1 MTFWENIDVAESL
14 SLFQKKNIGVE
25 GSVGTLF
32 SGETVTDITS
42 ADHAGFI
49 LTLSSGR
56 IAQISLRD
64 TQGKPKVTAQ
74 FLRSNDAANSSGL
87 FGGIKSVLG
96 VGAWKRDVVG
106 VRTRT
111 LGSRGQMQVIAG
123 TESAQLQV
131 WDLAWSGQ
139 STFKGSIDFKPL
151 LQDQLATLGSAEK
164 QVQVQLLD
172 LAILPD
178 RVQGDEVT
186 IVGQAPPM
194 DLLLLAQIGSQTTPD
209 YVLVEV
215 ALVGKEARLERVTPA
230 RRDSNAEVHQMDE
243 RRPRLMLPNPGHT
256 AFIVFEQKIMV
267 VAIPPEDTSP
277 EAQLLMESSRLQEAF
292 QDTIHLRRGKHL
304 TIEGLGEEDPHD
316 KSGTASGAIFIKGFG
331 LVRMTANQPNPSHSK
346 IPIKSKLEQ
355 AIYYGT
361 MPDNI
366 FDFSNRIGTELYSQE
381 EVEEAAISISDEIL
395 RSQSPF
401 IPTVTSSTEDQ
412 LSIRQKALAALINYI
427 KKNYAP
433 ISRPTAWRLLQDA
446 EKVAAALALWRQYDS
461 GLQQASRGGAAP
473 TWVRDT
479 IMVLG
484 IQAKRISPGAQK
496 DIDTIREWFTFHVDE
511 IDHLRN
517 SAMNLV
523 SHYYEDG
530 RYRDLM
536 RQMSE
541 ADDIVFTCYDSVYEF
556 RKDNAEAYG
565 FDQTMFTDGILEEG
579 QYTGLVEP
587 WTSYQRTFNAFH
599 KFIDVV
605 RDFCVSY
612 YDKLGSENTADAVAR
627 DEAYLSKC
635 VRENA
640 KLVDIMCL
648 CYRERIAW
656 MAQHEREETRRT
668 GEIAKTH
675 FKQGRH
681 HHLTRLSDIGQAGAG
696 IAIAEKY
703 RDLGTLCRL
712 VVDESNFL
720 IEAMNNAETDEVENR
735 VIQEKMDELQH
746 NVDRYFKIFGDEWAT
761 VFFDSHLTSHRS
773 FGLLNE
779 ADSYREPLTRYL
791 RADPA
796 RARLGWINE
805 VLTEHSFE
813 KADKALTQLAREQEN
828 NLWSKKVELSLGK
841 LAAIAVAEENSS
853 SNNPVALDEAVQP
866 QNAELTITNIQQDL
880 YSHLLP
886 IIISAVDHDAE
897 LQLVSDTHAKHLRRT
912 HPALHQLLEIAF
924 EDLLAHKVL
933 PVEQLLDVL
942 TLMAPVSND
951 GSTDIAGREFHLAFR
966 VLAAAR
972 PNMDDARWHTA
983 LRIVWKRLFLRD
995 SWDAINGTARKT
1007 DALLRA
1013 TLRDTALCQT
1023 LAAGRTDVFAAAK
1036 AQIPILSP
1044 TEVLGAGSDEAD
1056 LAARFPSPD
1065 LRDPIVHDNGVQDAA
1080 LQAFVDGARLAH
1092 WVGVCEEEA
1101 KKMAWEE
1108 VEREGREEARLA
1120 ELGTEMR
1127 EGVEKSPVQ
1136 SPFTEGKGR
1145 GKGELRQGSW
1155 GGSRSAGEVGEKEVD
1170 GIDGGED
1177 IDGDGDVEME

>member
-1 MTFWENIDVAESL
+1 MSVETTLDIPLRGKKAAPKRAVKADGSIIMTQNAFYSVKQLPSMPDRLRNSASDFRASLLTSPPCALALTHDHAYIWDYTSPVPVTHPRIFDVPRSSQPTESLPLGALVINGASPSVGLVVVSATGKVTFWENIDVAESL

-292 QDTIHLRRGKHL
+292 QDTIHLRR
-304 TIEGLGEEDPHD
+304 
-316 KSGTASGAIFIKGFG
+316 
-331 LVRMTANQPNPSHSK
+331 
-346 IPIKSKLEQ
+346 
-355 AIYYGT
+355 
-361 MPDNI
+361 
-366 FDFSNRIGTELYSQE
+366 
-381 EVEEAAISISDEIL
+381 
-395 RSQSPF
+395 
-401 IPTVTSSTEDQ
+401 
-412 LSIRQKALAALINYI
+412 AALINYI

-523 SHYYEDG
+523 SHYYED
-530 RYRDLM
+530 
-536 RQMSE
+536 
-541 ADDIVFTCYDSVYEF
+541 
-556 RKDNAEAYG
+556 
-565 FDQTMFTDGILEEG
+565 
-579 QYTGLVEP
+579 
-587 WTSYQRTFNAFH
+587 
-599 KFIDVV
+599 
-605 RDFCVSY
+605 
-612 YDKLGSENTADAVAR
+612 
-627 DEAYLSKC
+627 
-635 VRENA
+635 
-640 KLVDIMCL
+640 
-648 CYRERIAW
+648 
-656 MAQHEREETRRT
+656 
-668 GEIAKTH
+668 
-675 FKQGRH
+675 GRH

-853 SNNPVALDEAVQP
+853 SNNPVALDEARMWEDFGFQGGSWVRDMQP
-866 QNAELTITNIQQDL
+866 FRTGFVAQLRCMVH
-880 YSHLLP
+880 Y
-886 IIISAVDHDAE
+886 VKRDHWRFGSRDKTAYRGF
-897 LQLVSDTHAKHLRRT
+897 RRSYG
-912 HPALHQLLEIAF
+912 H
-924 EDLLAHKVL
+924 
-933 PVEQLLDVL
+933 
-942 TLMAPVSND
+942 
-951 GSTDIAGREFHLAFR
+951 REK
-966 VLAAAR
+966 
-972 PNMDDARWHTA
+972 P
-983 LRIVWKRLFLRD
+983 
-995 SWDAINGTARKT
+995 
-1007 DALLRA
+1007 
-1013 TLRDTALCQT
+1013 
-1023 LAAGRTDVFAAAK
+1023 
-1036 AQIPILSP
+1036 P
-1044 TEVLGAGSDEAD
+1044 
-1056 LAARFPSPD
+1056 
-1065 LRDPIVHDNGVQDAA
+1065 
-1080 LQAFVDGARLAH
+1080 
-1092 WVGVCEEEA
+1092 
-1101 KKMAWEE
+1101 
-1108 VEREGREEARLA
+1108 
-1120 ELGTEMR
+1120 
-1127 EGVEKSPVQ
+1127 PVQ
-1136 SPFTEGKGR
+1136 HRRPSHSLNGMKTSICITLIVCPTR
-1145 GKGELRQGSW
+1145 LLYHPNWQR
-1155 GGSRSAGEVGEKEVD
+1155 R
-1170 GIDGGED
+1170 
-1177 IDGDGDVEME
+1177 